1 MSEHKELQV
10 AALENGTVIDH
21 IPTEKLFEVAKL
33 LQLDKCTDSVSIGNN
48 FPSKKIG
55 KKGLIKV
62 AGHFFSDEELSR
74 LSVVCPNVHLNII
87 QDYKV
92 VEKKAVALPDTLTNV
107 VKCPNPVCITNNE
120 PMHTVFHV
128 IDKEAGILKCHYC
141 NKEQHLDNIK
151 LK

>member
-48 FPSKKIG
+48 FSSKKIG
-55 KKGLIKV
+55 RKGLIKV
-62 AGHFFSDEELSR
+62 AGHFFTDEEISR
-74 LSVVCPNVHLNII
+74 LSVICPNVHLSII
-87 QDYKV
+87 RDYKV
-92 VEKKAVALPDTLTNV
+92 VEKKTVDLPDTLTDV
-107 VKCPNPVCITNNE
+107 VKCANPVCITNNE

-128 IDKEAGILKCHYC
+128 VDKEEGILKCHYC
-141 NKEQHLDNIK
+141 NKEQKLDNIK